1 MKFLISAITLLSL
14 QAWSQMNY
22 TDAAFE
28 LGFRQQNGTVE
39 GVGVD
44 EKAKIGYQA
53 GVSGAFPISDMFSF
67 RTGLFYVE
75 KPLKYEVGGASDDL
89 SFTYFQVPVTAMYK
103 FAEYAGVYAGVNLD
117 INLADDCGDVSCED
131 VKSMNTPFV
140 MGAAFKFAP
149 QLGAN
154 VFFESGSSEVADGI
168 KDLRAVGVNL
178 MITVD

>member
-14 QAWSQMNY
+14 QAWSANY
-22 TDAAFE
+22 TDAAIE
-28 LGFRQQNGTVE
+28 AGFRQQNGTVE

-44 EKAKIGYQA
+44 EKAKNGFQV

-75 KPLKYEVGGASDDL
+75 KPLEYEVGGASEDIR
-89 SFTYFQVPVTAMYK
+89 FTYFEVPATAMYK
-103 FAEYAGVYAGVNLD
+103 FAEYAGVYAGLNVDVNLS
-117 INLADDCGDVSCED
+117 DDCGTTNCQSVQSLT
-131 VKSMNTPFV
+131 TPFV

-154 VFFESGSSEVADGI
+154 VFFESGSSKLADGV
-168 KDLRAVGVNL
+168 KDFRAVGVNL
-178 MITVD
+178 MVTVD